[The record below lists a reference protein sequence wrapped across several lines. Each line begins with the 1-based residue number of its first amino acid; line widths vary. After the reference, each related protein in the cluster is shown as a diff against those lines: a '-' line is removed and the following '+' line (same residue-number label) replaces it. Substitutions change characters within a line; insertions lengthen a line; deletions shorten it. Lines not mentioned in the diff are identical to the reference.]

1 MEPDEVARCA
11 TYNFVH
17 DGLFVAMKGMMMKGM
32 WLAHLA
38 DVEARRVQALDET
51 HASGL
56 KSLSDRVQ
64 LSVAGL
70 LCVKQDSGDRTRTSV
85 QDFLEKYAEGETV
98 LMAASKYEMKAVLSH
113 PEIQKY
119 SERLWWGW
127 MFHDLR
133 GAPTFVLVLAT
144 LSTLAVQLTL
154 SPLVGLLPFIGRWAQ
169 EGNYRGLSWLSRF
182 FGVPVIDFL
191 SATTSNM
198 AFMIIL
204 MYHAS
209 GGSLYSLQIGYTWFL
224 AVWAFSDFWTEL
236 MELSDGFSVKSLKK
250 EVFAIFDSNYRSEV
264 MTTCCIGPNRPGR
277 AAPRDMSMLPAQLL
291 SCKYSVQLQL

>member
-17 DGLFVAMKGMMMKGM
+17 DGLFVAMMKGM

-133 GAPTFVLVLAT
+133 QEGETVLVA
-144 LSTLAVQLTL
+144 
-154 SPLVGLLPFIGRWAQ
+154 
-169 EGNYRGLSWLSRF
+169 
-182 FGVPVIDFL
+182 
-191 SATTSNM
+191 
-198 AFMIIL
+198 
-204 MYHAS
+204 AS
-209 GGSLYSLQIGYTWFL
+209 KYAAAG
-224 AVWAFSDFWTEL
+224 
-236 MELSDGFSVKSLKK
+236 
-250 EVFAIFDSNYRSEV
+250 
-264 MTTCCIGPNRPGR
+264 
-277 AAPRDMSMLPAQLL
+277 AAPDAWADGCQLESL
-291 SCKYSVQLQL
+291 